1 MTNKPQAHYDIG
13 ESISRHLKW
22 GAALSALLIV
32 GAGGWA
38 TLTEIS
44 GAVVAPATVVVETST
59 KAVQH
64 QTGGIVQDI
73 LVSNGDYVRAGDTVL
88 QLDDT
93 VTRTNL
99 SVITNQLDELY
110 AQEAR
115 LKTELNNATTI
126 KFPERA
132 RNPLHR
138 AHLRIMEET
147 QQKLLLA
154 RVNNH
159 STKKDQLKKQISQFE
174 KQIVGLEQQRD
185 AKMGEITLVKA
196 ELESIQSLRKK
207 KLVTESRVMSFQR
220 EQNKLEGEYGSI
232 VAQIARSE
240 EAISEREIMIL
251 QSEEEYRTEALT
263 ELQGVRIQLA
273 ELEERRVAAEDEL
286 QRMKLRAPQSGK
298 VFDLAAHT
306 VGGIIGSGEV
316 VMKIVPEED
325 QLIVEAKVQ
334 PVDVDQITPN
344 QTAKIRLPAFDK
356 RTTPELTAQLKTLS
370 PDLLED
376 PRTGSTYYLAE
387 LVIPEPELQRLEG
400 KMLVPGMPVEA
411 FIKTEDRTVLS
422 YLLKPMLDQIAHAMR
437 ES

>member
-1 MTNKPQAHYDIG
+1 MTNKPQAPYDIG
-13 ESISRHLKW
+13 ESISQHLKW

-32 GAGGWA
+32 GAGGWTA
-38 TLTEIS
+38 LTEIS

-59 KAVQH
+59 KTIQH
-64 QTGGIVQDI
+64 QTGGIVKDI
-73 LVSNGDYVRAGDTVL
+73 LVTNGDYVKAGDTVL

-115 LKTELNNATTI
+115 LKTELNNATAI

-132 RNPLHR
+132 RDPLHR

-154 RVNNH
+154 RINNH

-196 ELESIQSLRKK
+196 ELEGIQSLREK
-207 KLVTESRVMSFQR
+207 KLVTESRVMAFQR

-344 QTAKIRLPAFDK
+344 QSAKIRLPAFDK

-387 LVIPEPELQRLEG
+387 LIIPEQELQRLEG

-437 ES
+437 E